1 MLSGLLRQIPKFD
14 FVSNVKPSLFAYPSL
29 TKPPKKETVTKVATA
44 VLSTTAKVKA
54 REKRKAAA
62 EGEIM
67 DVVSIG
73 IYPTIPQSHIL
84 DKDVKAEPDAD
95 VEMKAEEPS
104 KNEDASPINRQDE
117 SKASTSRLTRRAEPS
132 FEIKPNFSR
141 VTPAQLQFISFPS
154 DGRYQPVRS
163 VSSNVE
169 SQRMGK
175 GLAFGSPLEGHVSG
189 GGILILADLRPDQ
202 NAQLIEFE
210 PPAPPQAI
218 TQPPAPLGANG
229 HAIRAQ
235 PTGPHIALDENA
247 PEADPPEPFE
257 VWFFFSLKVFV
268 LTS

>member
-1 MLSGLLRQIPKFD
+1 MVLIITTILSELLRQIPKFD

-29 TKPPKKETVTKVATA
+29 TKPPKKETVTKVAAA

-67 DVVSIG
+67 DVVSIDTC
-73 IYPTIPQSHIL
+73 PAMAQSHIL

-95 VEMKAEEPS
+95 VEMKTEEPP
-104 KNEDASPINRQDE
+104 KNEDVPPINRHDE

-132 FEIKPNFSR
+132 YEIKLNFSR
-141 VTPAQLQFISFPS
+141 VTPAQLQFVSFSS

-169 SQRMGK
+169 SQRSK
-175 GLAFGSPLEGHVSG
+175 GHAFGSPHASG

-202 NAQLIEFE
+202 DAQFIELE
-210 PPAPPQAI
+210 PPAPAQAI
-218 TQPPAPLGANG
+218 TQSLAAPSANG
-229 HAIRAQ
+229 HAIHAV

-257 VWFFFSLKVFV
+257 VWFFSA
-268 LTS
+268 